1 MRIEIKN
8 SEMGR
13 IINVKNCNF
22 FFSAERS
29 RDNAE
34 TH

>member
-1 MRIEIKN
+1 MRKDIKN
-8 SEMGR
+8 SKMGR
-13 IINVKNCNF
+13 IINVKNYSF